1 MRDLSQ
7 VSTGPNFR
15 TSTNKVFLR
24 VKLVVIIAVLI
35 ALGYFA
41 LNFVTSSGGGSSM
54 ILREAPRG
62 LTPVA
67 VGDSQVTTEG
77 GVALVTQTAL
87 MRDVK
92 HGGEATA
99 TVKRSFGGGI
109 YILSVDATL
118 PDPKNVNYQVW
129 LVGDGRVVPI
139 DYMRGSKTSWSLS
152 LRDTDRYSQY
162 EGVWI
167 TLERGRDDRPEEHV
181 MEGSF

>member
-1 MRDLSQ
+1 MRDLSR

-15 TSTNKVFLR
+15 TSTNGKLM
-24 VKLVVIIAVLI
+24 KLVVAIAALI

-41 LNFVTSSGGGSSM
+41 INFVASSSGGSSV

-67 VGDSQVTTEG
+67 VGDSQVITEG
-77 GVALVTQTAL
+77 GVALTTQTAV

-129 LVGDGRVVPI
+129 LAGDGRVVPI
-139 DYMRGSKTSWSLS
+139 DYMRGSKNTWSLS
-152 LRDTDRYSQY
+152 LRDSDRYSQY
-162 EGVWI
+162 DGVWI
-167 TLERGRDDRPEEHV
+167 TLERTKDEKVEEHV